1 MTPRQVAKRLGC
13 TVDHVTYLLREK
25 RLKGRRIL
33 DKKSFRFHWIVDPD
47 SVKAYSKRE
56 ETRGRPRIV
65 SKRRS
70 KKA

>member
-33 DKKSFRFHWIVDPD
+33 DKKSYRFHWIVDPD
-47 SVKAYSKRE
+47 SVRKYTEGKQKS
-56 ETRGRPRIV
+56 GRPRIA